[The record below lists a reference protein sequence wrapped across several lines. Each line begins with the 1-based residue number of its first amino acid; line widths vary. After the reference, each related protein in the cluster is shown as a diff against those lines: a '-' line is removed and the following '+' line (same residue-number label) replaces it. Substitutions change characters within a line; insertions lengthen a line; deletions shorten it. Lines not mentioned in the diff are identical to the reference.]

1 MTDYKTFCDHY
12 RLDPTLE
19 SSRLEYQEAMN
30 ALRALY
36 GASAEA
42 EAAEAIDKARNS
54 TRGE

>member
-19 SSRLEYQEAMN
+19 SSRLEYEEAMN

-42 EAAEAIDKARNS
+42 EAAEAIDKARES
-54 TRGE
+54 DA